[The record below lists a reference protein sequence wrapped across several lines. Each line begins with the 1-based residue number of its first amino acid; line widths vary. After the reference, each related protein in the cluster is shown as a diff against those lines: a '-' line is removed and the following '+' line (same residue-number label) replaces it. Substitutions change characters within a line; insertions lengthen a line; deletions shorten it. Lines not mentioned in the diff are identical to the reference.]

1 LNKRTFNINFSD
13 LDLGPDQIERVL
25 GKTGDE
31 SREMVMDLIYEV
43 LEDSARVCDI
53 RAEYAIYKGVEFNSE
68 IKSVAIN
75 DIQFNIGKI
84 IWGQIRKSESVA
96 VFLCTAGEE
105 IGHLA
110 RKLLA
115 EKDFLRGYIYDIAGS
130 EIVEAAADIMQE
142 KLREEAGALQMS
154 ITNRFSPGYCGWNV
168 SEQHNLF
175 RLLPENFCSIS
186 LTESALMIPIKSVSG
201 IIGLG
206 RDVRFRPYTCNLC
219 DKENCIYR
227 NVKQRHTGI

>member
-1 LNKRTFNINFSD
+1 MDKRTFNISFSD
-13 LDLGPDQIERVL
+13 LNLGPDQIVRVL

-31 SREMVMDLIYEV
+31 SHEMVMDLIDEV
-43 LEDSARVCDI
+43 LENSARVCDI
-53 RAEYAIYKGVEFNSE
+53 RAEYVIYNGVEFNSE
-68 IKSVAIN
+68 IKSVAID

-84 IWGQIRKSESVA
+84 IWGQIGKSESVA

-105 IGHLA
+105 IGRLA
-110 RKLLA
+110 RELLA
-115 EKDFLRGYIYDIAGS
+115 EKDYLRGYIYDIAGS

-142 KLREEAGALQMS
+142 KLRAEAGAVQMS

-175 RLLPENFCSIS
+175 RLLPDNFCGIS
-186 LTESALMIPIKSVSG
+186 LTESALMVPIKSISG

-219 DKENCIYR
+219 DQENCIYR